1 MAMWAEVVDR
11 KEKRVVV
18 ATSTLL
24 ARVKAFIGD
33 KEKSERVRERVGFC
47 GWVG

>member
-11 KEKRVVV
+11 KEKRAVV

-24 ARVKAFIGD
+24 AKVVAFIRD
-33 KEKSERVRERVGFC
+33 KEKSE
-47 GWVG
+47 WVGEWVGVCEWVG